1 MVPEAETVSLRP
13 RRHGQLTCIKR
24 PRIAVPY
31 NGSSDGSERL
41 RVMNENM
48 LRQDPGDALAWTAL
62 EDDKAS
68 RDGDPVRFFRDI
80 AVVVM
85 QLPGDQVA
93 VTVAGLLARRSRARL
108 TILQM
113 LAMPVAETDAW
124 ALVPDPTLVARY
136 AQIRA
141 DGEQQI
147 RDMRHRLSAMRV
159 EGDVRTLEA
168 LHSAPPV
175 LAAAAS
181 RRADIIFMIR
191 PAGLAADVAMA
202 HTYFAGLL
210 LESGRPIVVVPEGTT
225 AHLPPRHVIVAWS
238 DTAEAAR
245 AVHDAL
251 PLLEAAETVDVVVVD
266 APADGIE
273 PAARSVESLL
283 SHLQSHGVVAN
294 LITCSSRGT
303 TISHV
308 LLDQA
313 SRRRAQL
320 IVAGGYGHG
329 RLREWAIGGTTRELF
344 HDSRVPVLFSH

>member
-1 MVPEAETVSLRP
+1 
-13 RRHGQLTCIKR
+13 
-24 PRIAVPY
+24 
-31 NGSSDGSERL
+31 
-41 RVMNENM
+41 MNENR
-48 LRQDPGDALAWTAL
+48 LRQDPDDALAWTAL
-62 EDDKAS
+62 DDDTGS
-68 RDGDPVRFFRDI
+68 RDSDPLRLFRDI
-80 AVVVM
+80 AAVVM

-93 VTVAGLLARRSRARL
+93 VTVAGLLARRCHARL

-113 LAMPVAETDAW
+113 LAMPVAETDPW
-124 ALVPDPTLVARY
+124 ALVPDPTLVERY

-141 DGEQQI
+141 SGEQQT

-159 EGDVRTLEA
+159 EGDVRTLES
-168 LHSAPPV
+168 LHSAPPT

-181 RRADIIFMIR
+181 RSADIIFMTR
-191 PAGLAADVAMA
+191 PAGSAADVTIA

-225 AHLPPRHVIVAWS
+225 AHLPPRHAIVAWS

-251 PLLEAAETVDVVVVD
+251 PLLEAAESVDVVVVD
-266 APADGIE
+266 APANDAE
-273 PAARSVESLL
+273 RTARSVESLMR
-283 SHLQSHGVVAN
+283 HLQSHRVVAR
-294 LITCSSRGT
+294 LIACSSRGT
-303 TISHV
+303 AISHV

-329 RLREWAIGGTTRELF
+329 RLREWALGGTTRELF
-344 HDSRVPVLFSH
+344 HESRIPVLFSH